1 MRKLL
6 SPAGFIW
13 EMKIP
18 RNPDGRAQGFGFA
31 AFTCKA
37 HAEKAIQ
44 LANGKLLMGRPVAVD
59 WAVAKAQYATAQKG
73 AGVCLECLLTLCL
86 SNTMPGH
93 GSCCTKQPD
102 GAHAGVRCTHQH
114 LCNIWPARAQ

>member
-1 MRKLL
+1 MQVTEDAMLKLL
-6 SPAGFIW
+6 APAGFLW
-13 EMKIP
+13 EVKIP

-59 WAVAKAQYATAQKG
+59 WAVAKAQYATAQKA
-73 AGVCLECLLTLCL
+73 AGVCCACGPCD
-86 SNTMPGH
+86 SMY
-93 GSCCTKQPD
+93 
-102 GAHAGVRCTHQH
+102 
-114 LCNIWPARAQ
+114 